1 MDKLEKG
8 GNGQELL
15 ISSEEEPLHDH
26 PLHIHMDLPGVQGP
40 IARSLAYCSPIAQY
54 SRSVAYSDRKQTW
67 ILGKLAHWQLRLQF
81 VHCMCLFEIWI

>member
-26 PLHIHMDLPGVQGP
+26 PLHIHMDLPGGYRDRLLGASLTAP
-40 IARSLAYCSPIAQY
+40 LLRNIAAA
-54 SRSVAYSDRKQTW
+54 
-67 ILGKLAHWQLRLQF
+67 
-81 VHCMCLFEIWI
+81 